1 MKFIVYIFTFF
12 TLFFQTDTFNLNVEI
27 TNIRNSK
34 GVLLI
39 SVFNNQKQF
48 DDEVPDK
55 NFIVEKNNIKNGN
68 KTVKIKLP
76 SGTYGITV
84 LDDEDKSGDVTYKFK
99 IYPIEGVGFSNY
111 VLSGLSKPD
120 FEDFD
125 FSISNSDKVV
135 LVKMKY
141 F

>member
-12 TLFFQTDTFNLNVEI
+12 TLFFQTDTYNLSIEI

-68 KTVKIKLP
+68 KTAKIKLP

-125 FSISNSDKVV
+125 FTISNSDKAV